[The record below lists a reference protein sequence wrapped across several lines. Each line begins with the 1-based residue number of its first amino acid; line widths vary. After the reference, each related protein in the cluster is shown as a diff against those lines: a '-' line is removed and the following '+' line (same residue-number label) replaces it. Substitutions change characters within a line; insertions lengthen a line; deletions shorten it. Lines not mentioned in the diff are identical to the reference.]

1 MSDQDKSMSHG
12 QALEWIRAACEGDR
26 TTREAFRR
34 IRRELKVLRK
44 IVDLCKEEIEHGFDL
59 PSEVFD
65 LTEAY
70 WQTYRAPKDCPCDER
85 LVRRMEGG

>member
-1 MSDQDKSMSHG
+1 MTDQAMSYE
-12 QALEWIRAACEGDR
+12 QALEWIKAACQGDK
-26 TTREAFRR
+26 TTLLAFHR
-34 IRRELKVLRK
+34 IRRELAVFRK

-85 LVRRMEGG
+85 LVRRMEGEG